1 MATRDPKQTHYVHY
15 MKYSHQERLV
25 GIFVLTAIGT
35 LIALL
40 FISGQTLR
48 LFDGRVHYF
57 AYMRNAAG
65 VSAATE
71 VRISGIQVGS
81 VRRISLNKSDNRFIV
96 ELSIYEDFRELVRVD
111 STLSASKLTFI
122 GDSVLNVTPGSPDKP
137 LLPDGGMIEVKETMT
152 LDQILANLTPALDT
166 INSSIDRIA
175 EVMGAIPPESIL
187 KTLEQTEQI
196 TGNLNE
202 ISRRIAAGEGT
213 VGALIANDQ
222 PYRELNEALAQLQ
235 AILTDI
241 RKISGPAVSADLPGA
256 LQQLGETIAI
266 VRREVE
272 TLPGLSAGTRE
283 LLNNMDGVIEALRHT
298 WPISSKLPPSPQPE
312 LLLNAGP
319 SHD

>member
-1 MATRDPKQTHYVHY
+1 MAIRDPKQTHYVHY

-25 GIFVLTAIGT
+25 GVFVLTAIGA

-48 LFDGRVHYF
+48 LFDGRVHFF

-96 ELSIYEDFRELVRVD
+96 ELSIYEDFRELVRTD
-111 STLSASKLTFI
+111 SMLSASKLTFI
-122 GDSVLNVTPGSPDKP
+122 GDSVLNITPGSPGKP
-137 LLPDGGMIEVKETMT
+137 LLPDGGLIEVKETMT

-166 INSSIDRIA
+166 INASIDRIA

-213 VGALIANDQ
+213 VGALIVNDQ
-222 PYRELNEALAQLQ
+222 PYRELNQALAQLQ
-235 AILTDI
+235 TILADLG
-241 RKISGPAVSADLPGA
+241 KISGPAVAADLPGA

-266 VRREVE
+266 VRQEVE

-283 LLNNMDGVIEALRHT
+283 LLDNMDSVIEALRHT

-312 LLLNAGP
+312 LQLNAGP